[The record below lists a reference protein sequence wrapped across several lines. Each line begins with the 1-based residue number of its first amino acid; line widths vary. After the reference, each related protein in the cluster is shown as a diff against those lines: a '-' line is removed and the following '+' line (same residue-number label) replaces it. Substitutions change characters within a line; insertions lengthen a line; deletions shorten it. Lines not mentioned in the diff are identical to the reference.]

1 MDETSHISPLRRWL
15 ESMLVWYILF
25 MIAYLLARF
34 VIQTDWRFVA
44 LLDNFAPYLFFPV
57 IIGLLI
63 ALLLRARR
71 LSGVYLLVSLIA
83 LLWVGLTLIPNQFVG
98 ASDDGKRIEIISFN
112 LFPENT
118 QLDEVADWISTHSP
132 DILALQEIPEDVSA
146 FTELASSYDYTTS
159 LDSITDS
166 IVYSRYPILES
177 ESVAL
182 DDWLIQRLLL
192 DIEGSQVVFY
202 NLHLFMPLNE
212 NETTW
217 LVLRYDDARRD
228 SQIKGLLEQ
237 VETET
242 LPVILAGDF
251 NMTEWSPIYAELA
264 SQLQDAY
271 RNSSWGIGAT
281 FPAGAFEEL
290 NAGYPRL
297 FRLDYIWYS
306 EPIVAS
312 SAIVGTNLGSDHL
325 PLRVELIIP

>member
-25 MIAYLLARF
+25 MIAYLVARF

-71 LSGVYLLVSLIA
+71 LSGVYLLVSLIG
-83 LLWVGLTLIPNQFVG
+83 LLWIGMALIPNQFAG

-132 DILALQEIPEDVSA
+132 DIVALQEIPDDVSA
-146 FTELASSYDYTTS
+146 FTELASAYDYTAT
-159 LDSITDS
+159 LDSVTDS

-177 ESVAL
+177 EDIAL
-182 DDWLIQRLLL
+182 DDWMVQRLLL
-192 DIEGSQVVFY
+192 DIEGSHIVFY

-212 NETTW
+212 NETAW
-217 LVLRYDDARRD
+217 LALRYDDARRD
-228 SQIKGLLEQ
+228 SQIKHLLEL

-251 NMTEWSPIYAELA
+251 NMTEWSPIYAELS

-281 FPAGAFEEL
+281 FPAGASEEI
-290 NAGYPRL
+290 NATYPRL

-306 EPIVAS
+306 EPIEAN